1 MARTWNRLTANA
13 VRGASKGRYSDGG
26 NLYLQVA
33 EGDSKSWLFIFR
45 RDGLR
50 REMGLGS
57 VRSVPLALAR
67 ELATQCRE
75 QLARNLD
82 PIDARKAAAQEQ
94 RAARARL
101 QTFRQAAEQYHRD
114 NLTRWRSAKHK
125 SEWLSPLRRFAFPLI
140 GHLGVAT
147 LDPNHVCRVL
157 QPLVATKPVTAARLR
172 GRIEVVLDAAT
183 AGGRR
188 SGENPAAKHL
198 IGNLLPLRSE
208 KASVTHQPALPFVKL
223 PALMRHLRPTPGM
236 TARLLELIVL
246 TGLRSDAVRLARFSE
261 FDLAA
266 AIWVVPK
273 DRTKSLGKDHR
284 VPLGPRAVEIVKE
297 LRADTHGDLLFPSA
311 FGDDSPIGKNE
322 PQKLLVKLLKQIG
335 HDQHAVVH
343 GFRATF
349 KTWCHET
356 RDYPAQAI
364 EQALGHAIRG
374 SVEKAYRRGDLFDR
388 RKLLMA
394 DWERFCSGAEVDTVV
409 KLRA

>member
-1 MARTWNRLTANA
+1 M
-13 VRGASKGRYSDGG
+13 
-26 NLYLQVA
+26 
-33 EGDSKSWLFIFR
+33 
-45 RDGLR
+45 
-50 REMGLGS
+50 
-57 VRSVPLALAR
+57 
-67 ELATQCRE
+67 
-75 QLARNLD
+75 
-82 PIDARKAAAQEQ
+82 
-94 RAARARL
+94 
-101 QTFRQAAEQYHRD
+101 
-114 NLTRWRSAKHK
+114 
-125 SEWLSPLRRFAFPLI
+125 
-140 GHLGVAT
+140 
-147 LDPNHVCRVL
+147 
-157 QPLVATKPVTAARLR
+157 
-172 GRIEVVLDAAT
+172 
-183 AGGRR
+183 
-188 SGENPAAKHL
+188 
-198 IGNLLPLRSE
+198 RSE

-236 TARLLELIVL
+236 TARLLELIIL

-297 LRADTHGDLLFPSA
+297 LRADTHGDLLFPGA

-356 RDYPAQAI
+356 RDFPAEAI